1 MPQVVAILFGAAF
14 TAAVS
19 AALGR
24 LLLARLKVPLYREE
38 AALFGFLAGTALVS
52 LATFFLC
59 LAGIAYWSV
68 FLAGGAAVI
77 FRATIT
83 RAASIRERSA
93 PLPPSKVQAKAIY
106 ISVLALL
113 FFIYFV
119 NALAPEVSPDG
130 SGYHLGSVARMFR
143 RHGFVWDYH
152 SMYSYLSQGLE
163 MLFLVAYSFGRHS
176 SAALVHF
183 TFLMI
188 LAGLIICYGRRLRFS
203 AAGLFAAVL
212 VITSPVVGKAGS
224 SAYNDLGEAALL
236 FAVFY
241 LLQIWDENRESNL
254 LILIG
259 LLSGFSYAVKYPA
272 VLSLLFGIGFVFSRA
287 ARGER
292 RRALLLLCSTAV
304 IGILPW
310 MLRDWIWVG
319 NPFAPFGN
327 RWFPNP
333 YIHPGMEAM
342 YLSDLRHYFGIAHWW
357 EVPQE
362 LLWHGRATGGFLGPL
377 FALAPISLLA
387 LRRKAGRHLLL
398 AGAVFAVPAYFNT
411 GARFLI
417 PSLPFV
423 ALALGLVLS
432 NVPRVLTAL
441 AVLAAI
447 ASWPAIMSRY
457 AEKTAWR
464 VTGIPVAAAF
474 RIQPEAKYLNDHLKD
489 YPLKAAIDTLTP
501 RQARIFSLDSVAE
514 AYLDRTFVI
523 GYESALGNF
532 ATAVLAAP
540 LDHNIRPAERER
552 FQFLPVTTGAVRVLQ
567 TADAPGYWSINEM
580 HIARQGR
587 ELARSAAWRVKAW
600 PNGWEAPLAFD
611 NSYATRWSSWQAA
624 GYGMY
629 VAIDFGKL
637 QVIDEVWLDHAPEP
651 GSKAEVD
658 ILNGRGQWIPLTD
671 SSETKPL
678 DVPSGLR
685 RAATLAL
692 KSRGIAY
699 LLVRN
704 TDFFADDMRT
714 HASFWGVTELRRT
727 ERASLYLIQ

>member
-14 TAAVS
+14 TVAIS

-24 LLLARLKVPLYREE
+24 ILLARMKVPLYRDETV
-38 AALFGFLAGTALVS
+38 LFGFLAGAALLS

-59 LAGIAYWSV
+59 LVGIAHWGV
-68 FLAGGAAVI
+68 FLVGGAAVI
-77 FRATIT
+77 FRAATV
-83 RAASIRERSA
+83 RGWS
-93 PLPPSKVQAKAIY
+93 PSFPATKSYAKVIF
-106 ISVLALL
+106 ISVLTIF

-130 SGYHLGSVARMFR
+130 SGYHLGNVARMLR

-152 SMYSYLSQGLE
+152 SMYSYLSQGME

-183 TFLMI
+183 TFLVI
-188 LAGLIICYGRRLRFS
+188 LGILIICYGRRFASLEVGF
-203 AAGLFAAVL
+203 FAAVL
-212 VITSPVVGKAGS
+212 VTASPVVGKAGS
-224 SAYNDLGEAALL
+224 SAYNDLAETALL
-236 FAVFY
+236 FGVFY
-241 LLQIWDENRESNL
+241 LLQIWDENRRFNL

-272 VLSLLFGIGFVFSRA
+272 VLSLLFAIGFVLLRA
-287 ARGER
+287 AQGER
-292 RRALLLLCSTAV
+292 RRDLVVLCSTAM

-327 RWFPNP
+327 RWFPNR
-333 YIHPGMEAM
+333 YFHPGMEAM
-342 YLSDLRHYFGIAHWW
+342 YLSDLRHYLGIAHWW
-357 EVPQE
+357 DVPRE
-362 LLWHGRATGGFLGPL
+362 LLWRGRDTAGFVGPV

-387 LRRKAGRHLLL
+387 LRHKAGRRLLL
-398 AGAVFAVPAYFNT
+398 AGAVFAIPAYFNT

-417 PSLPFV
+417 PALPFV
-423 ALALGLVLS
+423 SLALGLVLS
-432 NVPRVLTAL
+432 NVPRVLPPL

-447 ASWPAIMSRY
+447 VGWPTVMSRY
-457 AEKTAWR
+457 ADNTAWR
-464 VTGIPVAAAF
+464 VTGIPLAAAL
-474 RIQPEAKYLNDHLKD
+474 RIEPEAKYLNDHLRD
-489 YPLKAAIDTLTP
+489 YPLKAVIDTLTP

-523 GYESALGNF
+523 GYESALGNL
-532 ATAVLAAP
+532 ATELLAAP
-540 LDHNIRPAERER
+540 LDNHVRPADRQR
-552 FQFLPVTTGAVRVLQ
+552 FQFLPVRTGAVRVLQ
-567 TADAPGYWSINEM
+567 RADAPGYWSINEM
-580 HIARQGR
+580 HVALQGR

-611 NSYATRWSSWQAA
+611 NSYATRWSSWQDT

-629 VAIDFGKL
+629 LAIDFDRPEM
-637 QVIDEVWLDHAPEP
+637 IDEVWLDHASAP
-651 GSKAEVD
+651 GPKVEVD
-658 ILNGRGQWIPLTD
+658 ILNGRREWIPLTD
-671 SSETKPL
+671 FSETRPL

-685 RAATLAL
+685 RAATLGL
-692 KSRGIAY
+692 KSKGITY

-704 TDFFADDMRT
+704 TDFFADDMQT